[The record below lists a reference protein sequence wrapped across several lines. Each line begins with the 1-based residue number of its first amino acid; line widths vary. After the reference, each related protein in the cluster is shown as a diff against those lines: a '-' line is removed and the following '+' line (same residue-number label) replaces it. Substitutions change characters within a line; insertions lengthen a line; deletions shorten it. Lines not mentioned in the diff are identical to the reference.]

1 VLWVPNAFTPNSDEI
16 NDGFQVVTSVAEP
29 TVFELSI
36 YDRWGAMIFTTSD
49 VREAW
54 KGDGVPLGVYVWKV
68 RMKDTAGQDRQAT
81 GHVTLVR

>member
-1 VLWVPNAFTPNSDEI
+1 
-16 NDGFQVVTSVAEP
+16 
-29 TVFELSI
+29 LSI